1 VTTSA
6 EDDAPARTA
15 RRTGLDARTR
25 LLPQRSLRQR
35 LRLPLMLLGPL
46 VVMVGAAYWFLTTG
60 RYVSTD
66 DAYVEAARV
75 AVSNDISGR
84 VVSVN
89 VHDNELVKAGQ
100 VLFTIDRRPFQ
111 IAVEEAKAQLAAV
124 RLQIEAMKATYQQ
137 KNADVAANEA
147 TLLYQQRDLERQ
159 QRLLATGAASQAQ
172 YDQSNH
178 AYKIAREQLTSKQQ
192 DLASTLASL
201 GGNPD
206 IPVNLHPMVQ
216 HAQAALDRA
225 ELNLSYTEI
234 RAPEEGIVTKV
245 DQLQP
250 GDWVQGVDTGAPP
263 TSLFYLV
270 STKRVWVTAN
280 FKETEL
286 THMRPGQSATVQ
298 IDTYPDVV
306 FTARVQSLSPGTGL
320 TFSLLPP
327 ENATGNWVKVVQR
340 LPVRLT
346 IDKFDANAPLN
357 AGLSA
362 TVEVDTE
369 YRRPWL
375 DRVDNLLAW
384 LAGTGMSRAAEK

>member
-1 VTTSA
+1 VTTTQD
-6 EDDAPARTA
+6 EAPALA
-15 RRTGLDARTR
+15 RRAGPDARPGI
-25 LLPQRSLRQR
+25 LPRRSLRQR
-35 LRLPLMLLGPL
+35 LRLPLMLFGPIVVLLG
-46 VVMVGAAYWFLTTG
+46 GAYWFLTTG

-66 DAYVEAARV
+66 DAYVDAARI
-75 AVSNDISGR
+75 AISNDVSGR
-84 VVSVN
+84 VVEVD

-100 VLFTIDRRPFQ
+100 TLFIVDRRPFQ

-124 RLQIEAMKATYQQ
+124 RLQVEAMKATYQQ
-137 KNADVAANEA
+137 KKADAAANEA

-178 AYKIAREQLTSKQQ
+178 AYKIAREQLASKEQ
-192 DLASTLASL
+192 DVASTLASL
-201 GGNPD
+201 GGDPN
-206 IPVNLHPMVQ
+206 IPVVLHPIVQ

-225 ELNLSYTEI
+225 ELNLSHTVV

-263 TSLFYLV
+263 TALFYLV

-286 THMRPGQSATVQ
+286 THMRPGQPATVE

-306 FTARVQSLSPGTGL
+306 FPARVQSLSPGTGL
-320 TFSLLPP
+320 TFSLLPA

-340 LPVRLT
+340 LPVRLS
-346 IDKFDANAPLN
+346 IEKFDRNAPLH

-362 TVEVDTE
+362 TAEVDTG

-384 LAGTGMSRAAEK
+384 LAGTGTSRAADK